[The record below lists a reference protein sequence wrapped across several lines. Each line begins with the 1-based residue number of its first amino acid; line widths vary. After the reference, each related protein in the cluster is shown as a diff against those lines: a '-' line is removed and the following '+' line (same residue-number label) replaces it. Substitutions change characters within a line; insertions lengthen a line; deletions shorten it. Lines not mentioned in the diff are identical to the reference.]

1 MTFTERTGHLEDN
14 PFFFLMDQIVLGIR
28 PDDKRKA
35 KNFAS
40 GLIVPGDLPDDL
52 KIRGFFRMV
61 HCNGLPAQMVTL

>member
-35 KNFAS
+35 KNFTS

-52 KIRGFFRMV
+52 KIR
-61 HCNGLPAQMVTL
+61 